1 MAALS
6 RTQLGNEPK
15 QQTHR
20 LQLSVLINLHVGPSK
35 DRGIVRTRSHVE
47 YHTLPIFFALE

>member
-35 DRGIVRTRSHVE
+35 DRGLVRTRSHVE